1 MNRLKLNNKKNR
13 LELILK
19 NFDSLMVAFSGG
31 VDSAFLL
38 AMAHEVLGRKVA
50 AITATSDIHPAKE
63 REAAIDFAKKLDIK
77 LILLESKEMSHSDFV
92 ANSKNR
98 CYICKKILFKD
109 IFAIASEM
117 GIKNIAHGANTDDLK
132 DFRPGLKAAH
142 ELGVIAPL
150 IDAKLTKDDIRLLS
164 KEMHLTEWNKPS
176 MPCLATRIPYGTPI
190 IRQALEMVEQA
201 EDVLFGLGFIVC
213 RVRMHGNIARIEV
226 TQKDFAKILDN
237 GIRKIVISKF
247 RTIGFSN
254 IALDLEGYIQGSMNR
269 P

>member
-1 MNRLKLNNKKNR
+1 MSRLDLNNKKNM
-13 LELILK
+13 LDLILK

-38 AMAHEVLGRKVA
+38 AVAHEALGRKVV

-63 REAAIDFAKKLDIK
+63 REATIDFTKKLGIK
-77 LILLESKEMSHSDFV
+77 HILLESKEMSCSDFV
-92 ANSKNR
+92 ANSKDR

-109 IFAIASEM
+109 IFKIAAEM
-117 GIKNIAHGANTDDLK
+117 GIKNIVHGANTNDLK

-142 ELGVIAPL
+142 EFGVVAPL
-150 IDAKLTKDDIRLLS
+150 IDAKLAKDNIRLLS
-164 KEMHLTEWNKPS
+164 KEMHLAEWNKPAMS
-176 MPCLATRIPYGTPI
+176 CLATRISYGTPI
-190 IRQALEMVEQA
+190 TKQVLEMVEQS
-201 EDVLFGLGFIVC
+201 EDVLFDLGFIAC

-226 TQKDFAKILDN
+226 NKEDFAKILDKR
-237 GIRKIVISKF
+237 IRKIVISKF
-247 RTIGFSN
+247 RTIGFSH